1 MLQLTY
7 TDATAQGLQ
16 PDQIILT
23 DTESKQEHIR
33 YSSLAD
39 LFPGT
44 PLYNAHTTGTD
55 VLWAGLPMITLPLEK
70 MATRVAGSLCLAT
83 GLGDE
88 MIVSSMKEYEEKA
101 VSLALNRPKLQDLTN
116 RLKAHELLG
125 IWSVLTLRCG
135 ISIASA
141 SILNTLKCLRT
152 IPSFLL
158 TAKCRKKERT
168 RSRKP

>member
-1 MLQLTY
+1 MPPRGSCPETSRESHRVPKCARNARNCAKNGMNLMGSDALTY

-39 LFPGT
+39 LFPDT
-44 PLYNAHTTGTD
+44 PLYYAHTTGTD

-83 GLGDE
+83 GLGVE
-88 MIVSSMKEYEEKA
+88 MIVSRYD
-101 VSLALNRPKLQDLTN
+101 QQQ
-116 RLKAHELLG
+116 H
-125 IWSVLTLRCG
+125 TLDNPTSGLWGRG
-135 ISIASA
+135 QV
-141 SILNTLKCLRT
+141 
-152 IPSFLL
+152 FYD
-158 TAKCRKKERT
+158 
-168 RSRKP
+168 

>member
-1 MLQLTY
+1 MTCSCIVREPSNFMVVKVPISVPARDLSTVWEDSS
-7 TDATAQGLQ
+7 TNATAQGLQ

-116 RLKAHELLG
+116 RLKAHEL
-125 IWSVLTLRCG
+125 
-135 ISIASA
+135 
-141 SILNTLKCLRT
+141 
-152 IPSFLL
+152 SFI
-158 TAKCRKKERT
+158 
-168 RSRKP
+168 